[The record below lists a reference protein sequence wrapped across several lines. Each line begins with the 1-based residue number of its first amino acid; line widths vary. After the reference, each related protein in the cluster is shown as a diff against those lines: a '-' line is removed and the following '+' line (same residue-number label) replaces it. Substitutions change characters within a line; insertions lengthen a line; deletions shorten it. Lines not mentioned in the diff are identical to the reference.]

1 MVPPVVV
8 AQTVQWWVVV
18 SGCSLDVWRT
28 TEEVR
33 SMLVEVDVADEM
45 HEQHHEEEHQHE
57 EEHRRGIF
65 VVVVVVVV
73 VDNRMEYHVEEHYH
87 VAVVTG
93 GT

>member
-8 AQTVQWWVVV
+8 ARTVQWWVVV

-73 VDNRMEYHVEEHYH
+73 DNRMEYHVEEHYH